1 MTKTAGAKAPAVLY
15 LRVMN
20 VHSIARMSGGSAYLW
35 MAARARNALRR
46 VVVFGVV
53 GGVVFIAALIAFV
66 VVPRNAS
73 RKALAVASKI
83 EARTD
88 STPAVATRNRYLAE
102 VTTTDSV
109 LNAARQAAI
118 PVPTPVIDT
127 FPPAVRAQ
135 RDSLNKE
142 LATLNRLIDRA
153 ENAPLPTSYRALAA
167 SPAVAADPRVRVLLD
182 SLADIERERNAFGAV
197 GGVDPVYLSLTSRAT
212 AIGRTI
218 QGIADVKRGE
228 VRGKLALI
236 RPVPAPVE
244 KPKILVDTTALL
256 AQLATGQQN
265 YSAAAKQLDQIN
277 QRNARIDRES
287 ARARDL
293 ANVGAPPWAMLAAAV
308 VLALAVGFAASF
320 GTELK
325 RPHIADPREAEQIS
339 GARVLTVIRPPEVV
353 VERSRRQAD
362 VEAPP
367 LIDVVS
373 ESYRTL
379 YLHIASV
386 EASVPIVTI
395 TGDDPGIVA
404 TVASNLAASAA
415 YEARSTL
422 LVDVDPTT
430 CSVASVLRV
439 RPDPGL
445 SGIITGTA
453 TWPEAIVPTTIGRDR
468 PLDVLPSGTRRAGP
482 PEPDVVEEV
491 RKELARMQ
499 RRYDFIIIAA
509 PTSYVQRSA
518 SSIIPA
524 PDVILCAR
532 IAHTTVGGLKSAVD
546 SLRGADMRIHG
557 LVLWDAE
564 MPQLE
569 TREEMLGATR
579 QSGAFQPELVTAR

>member
-1 MTKTAGAKAPAVLY
+1 
-15 LRVMN
+15 MN

-46 VVVFGVV
+46 VVVFGIV
-53 GGVVFIAALIAFV
+53 GGVVFVAALIAFV
-66 VVPRNAS
+66 IVPRNAS

-88 STPAVATRNRYLAE
+88 SSPAVAARDRYLAE
-102 VTTTDSV
+102 VNSTDSV

-118 PVPTPVIDT
+118 PVPVPVIDT

-135 RDSLNKE
+135 RDSLNAE

-212 AIGRTI
+212 AIGRSI

-244 KPKILVDTTALL
+244 KPKISVDTTALL
-256 AQLATGQQN
+256 TQQATAQQN
-265 YSAAAKQLDQIN
+265 YAIAVKQVDQIKQKN
-277 QRNARIDRES
+277 TRIDRES
-287 ARARDL
+287 AHAREL

-325 RPHIADPREAEQIS
+325 RPHIADPREAEQIT

-362 VEAPP
+362 IEAPP

-430 CSVASVLRV
+430 CSVASVLRI

-468 PLDVLPSGTRRAGP
+468 PLDVLPSGTRRSGP
-482 PEPDVVEEV
+482 AEPDVVEEV

-499 RRYDFIIIAA
+499 RRYDFIIITA

-532 IAHTTVGGLKSAVD
+532 IAHTSVGGLKSAVD

-579 QSGAFQPELVTAR
+579 QSGAFQPELATAQ

>member
-1 MTKTAGAKAPAVLY
+1 
-15 LRVMN
+15 MN

-46 VVVFGVV
+46 VVVFGIV

-66 VVPRNAS
+66 IVPRNAS
-73 RKALAVASKI
+73 RKALAVASRI

-88 STPAVATRNRYLAE
+88 SSPAVAARDRYLGE
-102 VTTTDSV
+102 VNNTDSV
-109 LNAARQAAI
+109 LNAARRAAM
-118 PVPTPVIDT
+118 PVPVPVIDT

-135 RDSLNKE
+135 RDSLNAE

-212 AIGRTI
+212 AIGRSI

-244 KPKILVDTTALL
+244 RPKISVDTNALL
-256 AQLATGQQN
+256 AQNATAQQN
-265 YSAAAKQLDQIN
+265 YALAVKQVDQIK
-277 QRNARIDRES
+277 QRNVRIDRES
-287 ARARDL
+287 AHAREL
-293 ANVGAPPWAMLAAAV
+293 ANVGAPPWAMLAAAL

-325 RPHIADPREAEQIS
+325 RPHIADTREAEQIT
-339 GARVLTVIRPPEVV
+339 GARVLTVVRPPEVV

-430 CSVASVLRV
+430 CSVASVLRI

-468 PLDVLPSGTRRAGP
+468 PLDVLPSGTRRSGP
-482 PEPDVVEEV
+482 AEPDVVEEV

-499 RRYDFIIIAA
+499 RRYDFIIITA

-532 IAHTTVGGLKSAVD
+532 IAHTSVGGLKTAVD

-579 QSGAFQPELVTAR
+579 QSGAFQPELATAQ

>member
-1 MTKTAGAKAPAVLY
+1 
-15 LRVMN
+15 MN

-73 RKALAVASKI
+73 RKALAVASRI

-88 STPAVATRNRYLAE
+88 SSPAVTVRDRYLAE
-102 VTTTDSV
+102 LASADSL
-109 LNAARQAAI
+109 LNAARQAAL
-118 PVPTPVIDT
+118 PVPVIDT

-135 RDSLNKE
+135 RDSLNGE

-212 AIGRTI
+212 AIGRAI

-236 RPVPAPVE
+236 RPVPAVE
-244 KPKILVDTTALL
+244 RPKASADTNAFL
-256 AQLATGQQN
+256 AQHATAQQN
-265 YSAAAKQLDQIN
+265 YAAAVKQLDLVN
-277 QRNARIDRES
+277 QKNARIDRES

-325 RPHIADPREAEQIS
+325 RPHIADPREAELIS
-339 GARVLTVIRPPEVV
+339 GARVLTVIKPPEVV

-362 VEAPP
+362 IEAPP

-430 CSVASVLRV
+430 CSVASVLRI

-468 PLDVLPSGTRRAGP
+468 PLDVLPSGTRRAGL

-499 RRYDFIIIAA
+499 RRYDFIIITA

-518 SSIIPA
+518 SSVIPA
-524 PDVILCAR
+524 PDLILCAR

-579 QSGAFQPELVTAR
+579 ESGAVQPELATAQ

>member
-1 MTKTAGAKAPAVLY
+1 
-15 LRVMN
+15 MN

-46 VVVFGVV
+46 VVVFGIV

-66 VVPRNAS
+66 LVPRNAS
-73 RKALAVASKI
+73 RKAQAVAARI

-88 STPAVATRNRYLAE
+88 SSPTMAARDRYLAE
-102 VTTTDSV
+102 VTATDSV
-109 LNAARQAAI
+109 LEAVRRAANPPPA
-118 PVPTPVIDT
+118 PVIDT

-135 RDSLNKE
+135 RDSLNSE
-142 LATLNRLIDRA
+142 LVTLNRLIDRA

-182 SLADIERERNAFGAV
+182 SLAAVERDRNAFGAV
-197 GGVDPVYLSLTSRAT
+197 GSVDPVYLSLTSKAN
-212 AIGRTI
+212 AIGRSI
-218 QGIADVKRGE
+218 QAIADVKRGE

-236 RPVPAPVE
+236 RPVAAPVV
-244 KPKILVDTTALL
+244 KPVITVDTTKLIAKRTT
-256 AQLATGQQN
+256 AQQS
-265 YSAAAKQLDQIN
+265 YAAAVQQLGQIS
-277 QRNARIDRES
+277 QKNARIDRES
-287 ARARDL
+287 ARAREL
-293 ANVGAPPWAMLAAAV
+293 ANVGAPPWAMLAAAI

-325 RPHIADPREAEQIS
+325 RPHIADPREAEQVS
-339 GARVLTVIRPPEVV
+339 GTRVLTVIKPPEVV

-404 TVASNLAASAA
+404 TVAANLAASAA

-430 CSVASVLRV
+430 CSVASVLRI

-445 SGIITGTA
+445 SGIISGNA

-468 PLDVLPSGTRRAGP
+468 PLDVLPSGTRRAGQ
-482 PEPDVVEEV
+482 PEPNVVEEV
-491 RKELARMQ
+491 KRELARMQ

-532 IAHTTVGGLKSAVD
+532 IAHTTVGGLKTAVD
-546 SLRGADMRIHG
+546 SLHGADMRIHG

-579 QSGAFQPELVTAR
+579 QSGAFQPELATAQ

>member
-1 MTKTAGAKAPAVLY
+1 
-15 LRVMN
+15 MN

-46 VVVFGVV
+46 VVVFGIV
-53 GGVVFIAALIAFV
+53 GGVVFIGALIAFV

-73 RKALAVASKI
+73 RKALAMAASI
-83 EARTD
+83 ESRTD
-88 STPAVATRNRYLAE
+88 SGPTVAARDRYLAE
-102 VTTTDSV
+102 LTATDSV
-109 LNAARQAAI
+109 LNATRRALM
-118 PVPTPVIDT
+118 PVPAAVIDT

-135 RDSLNKE
+135 RDSLGAE

-167 SPAVAADPRVRVLLD
+167 SPVVAADPRVRVLLD
-182 SLADIERERNAFGAV
+182 SLADIERDRNAFGAV
-197 GGVDPVYLSLTSRAT
+197 GGVDPVYLSLTSRAN
-212 AIGRTI
+212 AIGRQI
-218 QGIADVKRGE
+218 QGIADAKRGE

-236 RPVPAPVE
+236 RPTPAPVV
-244 KPKILVDTTALL
+244 KPVITVDTTKLV
-256 AQLATGQQN
+256 AQHATVQQN
-265 YSAAAKQLDQIN
+265 YQTAVAQLDQIN
-277 QRNARIDRES
+277 QKNARIDRES

-325 RPHIADPREAEQIS
+325 RPHIADPREAEQLS
-339 GARVLTVIRPPEVV
+339 GARVLTVIKPPEVV

-404 TVASNLAASAA
+404 TVAANLAASAA

-430 CSVASVLRV
+430 CSVASVLRI

-445 SGIITGTA
+445 SGIITGNA
-453 TWPEAIVPTTIGRDR
+453 AWPEAIIPTTIGRDR
-468 PLDVLPSGTRRAGP
+468 PLDVLPSGTRRSGL
-482 PEPDVVEEV
+482 PEPNVVEEV

-518 SSIIPA
+518 NSIIPA

-532 IAHTTVGGLKSAVD
+532 IAHTTAEGLKTAAA

-579 QSGAFQPELVTAR
+579 QSGAFQPELATAR

>member
-1 MTKTAGAKAPAVLY
+1 
-15 LRVMN
+15 MN

-46 VVVFGVV
+46 VLVFGIV

-73 RKALAVASKI
+73 RKALAVASRI
-83 EARTD
+83 EARVD
-88 STPAVATRNRYLAE
+88 STPAVAARDRYLAE
-102 VTTTDSV
+102 VRTTDSV
-109 LNAARQAAI
+109 MNATRLAAM
-118 PVPTPVIDT
+118 PVVTPVIDT

-135 RDSLNKE
+135 RDSLNAE
-142 LATLNRLIDRA
+142 LTTLNRLIDRT

-167 SPAVAADPRVRVLLD
+167 SPAVASDPRVRVLLD

-197 GGVDPVYLSLTSRAT
+197 GSVDPVYMSLTSKAN
-212 AIGRTI
+212 AIGRSI
-218 QGIADVKRGE
+218 QGIADAKRGE

-236 RPVPAPVE
+236 RPTPAPVVR
-244 KPKILVDTTALL
+244 PRITVDTTALL
-256 AQLATGQQN
+256 AQNATAQQN
-265 YSAAAKQLDQIN
+265 YAAAVKQVDQIN
-277 QRNARIDRES
+277 QRNTRIDRES

-339 GARVLTVIRPPEVV
+339 GARVLTVIKPPEVV

-430 CSVASVLRV
+430 CSVASVLRI

-445 SGIITGTA
+445 SGIITGNA
-453 TWPEAIVPTTIGRDR
+453 TWPEAIVSTTIGRDR
-468 PLDVLPSGTRRAGP
+468 PLDVLPSGTRRAGL

-499 RRYDFIIIAA
+499 RRYDFIIITA

-524 PDVILCAR
+524 PDVIMCAR
-532 IAHTTVGGLKSAVD
+532 IAHTTIGGLKSAVD

-579 QSGAFQPELVTAR
+579 QSGAFQPELATAQ

>member
-1 MTKTAGAKAPAVLY
+1 
-15 LRVMN
+15 
-20 VHSIARMSGGSAYLW
+20 

-46 VVVFGVV
+46 VVVFGIV

-73 RKALAVASKI
+73 RRALAVAASI
-83 EARTD
+83 ENRTD
-88 STPAVATRNRYLAE
+88 SSPTVAVRDRYLAE
-102 VTTTDSV
+102 VTATDSV
-109 LNAARQAAI
+109 LNATRRALI
-118 PVPTPVIDT
+118 PVPAAVIDT

-135 RDSLNKE
+135 RDSLGVE
-142 LATLNRLIDRA
+142 LSTLNRLIDRA

-167 SPAVAADPRVRVLLD
+167 SPAVASDPKVRVLLD
-182 SLADIERERNAFGAV
+182 SLAEIERDRNAFGAV
-197 GGVDPVYLSLTSRAT
+197 GTVDPVYLSLTSRAN
-212 AIGRTI
+212 AIGRQI
-218 QGIADVKRGE
+218 QAIADAKRGE
-228 VRGKLALI
+228 IRGKLALI
-236 RPVPAPVE
+236 RPTPAPVV
-244 KPKILVDTTALL
+244 KPLITVDTTKLVAQHAAAQRNYATAA
-256 AQLATGQQN
+256 AQLG
-265 YSAAAKQLDQIN
+265 QIN
-277 QRNARIDRES
+277 QKNARIDRES
-287 ARARDL
+287 AHAREL

-339 GARVLTVIRPPEVV
+339 GARVLTVIKPPEVV

-404 TVASNLAASAA
+404 TVAANLAASAA

-430 CSVASVLRV
+430 CSVASVLRI

-445 SGIITGTA
+445 SGIITGSA

-468 PLDVLPSGTRRAGP
+468 PLDVLPSGTRRSGL
-482 PEPDVVEEV
+482 PEPSETCASEAHQAIARAKPQVAVSCLGDGIYRRSGKSGFLVPVVDTESIHEVGFEHANRLARRPRRGLRRSHAWPKNGRRRNGQQFRILAFRERQV
-491 RKELARMQ
+491 RK
-499 RRYDFIIIAA
+499 
-509 PTSYVQRSA
+509 
-518 SSIIPA
+518 SS
-524 PDVILCAR
+524 
-532 IAHTTVGGLKSAVD
+532 
-546 SLRGADMRIHG
+546 MRHH
-557 LVLWDAE
+557 
-564 MPQLE
+564 
-569 TREEMLGATR
+569 
-579 QSGAFQPELVTAR
+579 

>member
-1 MTKTAGAKAPAVLY
+1 
-15 LRVMN
+15 MN

-46 VVVFGVV
+46 VVVFGIV

-66 VVPRNAS
+66 LVPRNAS
-73 RKALAVASKI
+73 RRALAVAARI
-83 EARTD
+83 EAKND
-88 STPAVATRNRYLAE
+88 SSPAVAARDRYLAE
-102 VTTTDSV
+102 VTAVDST
-109 LNAARQAAI
+109 LDAARRAAN
-118 PVPTPVIDT
+118 PVPAPVIDT

-135 RDSLNKE
+135 RDSLGAQ

-167 SPAVAADPRVRVLLD
+167 SPEVAADPRVRILLD
-182 SLADIERERNAFGAV
+182 SLAGIERDRNAFGAV
-197 GGVDPVYLSLTSRAT
+197 GTVDPVYLALTSRAN
-212 AIGRTI
+212 AIGRSI
-218 QGIADVKRGE
+218 QAVADAKRGE
-228 VRGKLALI
+228 IRGKLALI
-236 RPVPAPVE
+236 RPTSPPVV
-244 KPKILVDTTALL
+244 KPTITVDTAKLL
-256 AQLATGQQN
+256 AQRGTAQQS
-265 YSAAAKQLDQIN
+265 YAAAARQVDQIRS
-277 QRNARIDRES
+277 RNSRIDRES
-287 ARARDL
+287 ARAREL
-293 ANVGAPPWAMLAAAV
+293 SNVGAPPWAMLAAAV

-325 RPHIADPREAEQIS
+325 RPHIADPREAEQVS

-404 TVASNLAASAA
+404 TVAANLAASAA

-430 CSVASVLRV
+430 CSVASVLRI

-445 SGIITGTA
+445 SGIITGSS

-468 PLDVLPSGTRRAGP
+468 PLDVLPSGTRRSGL
-482 PEPDVVEEV
+482 PESNVVEEV
-491 RKELARMQ
+491 KKELARMQ

-532 IAHTTVGGLKSAVD
+532 IAHTTVGGLKTAVD
-546 SLRGADMRIHG
+546 TLRGADMRIHG

-569 TREEMLGATR
+569 TREEMLGSTS
-579 QSGAFQPELVTAR
+579 QSEAFQPELATAR

>member
-1 MTKTAGAKAPAVLY
+1 
-15 LRVMN
+15 MN

-46 VVVFGVV
+46 VVVFGIV

-66 VVPRNAS
+66 LVPRNAS
-73 RKALAVASKI
+73 RKALAVASQI
-83 EARTD
+83 EAKSD
-88 STPAVATRNRYLAE
+88 SSTAVAARDRYLAE
-102 VTTTDSV
+102 VTAVDSA
-109 LNAARQAAI
+109 LDAARRAAN
-118 PVPTPVIDT
+118 PAPAPVIDT

-135 RDSLNKE
+135 RDSLGVE
-142 LATLNRLIDRA
+142 LARLNRLIDRA

-167 SPAVAADPRVRVLLD
+167 SPEVAADPKVRVLLD
-182 SLADIERERNAFGAV
+182 SLAGIERDRNAFGAV
-197 GGVDPVYLSLTSRAT
+197 GTVDPVYLALTSRAN
-212 AIGRTI
+212 AIGRSI
-218 QGIADVKRGE
+218 QAIADAKRGE
-228 VRGKLALI
+228 IRGKLAVI
-236 RPVPAPVE
+236 RPTPAPAV
-244 KPKILVDTTALL
+244 KPMITVDTAKLL
-256 AQLATGQQN
+256 AQRGTAQQS
-265 YSAAAKQLDQIN
+265 YSAAARQVDQISSKN
-277 QRNARIDRES
+277 SRIDRES
-287 ARARDL
+287 AHAREL
-293 ANVGAPPWAMLAAAV
+293 SNVGAPPWAMLAAAV

-325 RPHIADPREAEQIS
+325 RPHIADSREAELVS

-404 TVASNLAASAA
+404 TVAANLAASAA

-430 CSVASVLRV
+430 CAVASVLRI

-445 SGIITGTA
+445 SGIITGSS

-468 PLDVLPSGTRRAGP
+468 PLDVLPSGTRRSGL
-482 PEPDVVEEV
+482 PEANVVEEV
-491 RKELARMQ
+491 KKELARMQ

-532 IAHTTVGGLKSAVD
+532 IAHTTVGGLKTAVD

-569 TREEMLGATR
+569 TREEMLGSTR
-579 QSGAFQPELVTAR
+579 QSEAFQPELATAR

>member
-1 MTKTAGAKAPAVLY
+1 
-15 LRVMN
+15 
-20 VHSIARMSGGSAYLW
+20 MSGGSAYLW

-46 VVVFGVV
+46 VVVFGIV
-53 GGVVFIAALIAFV
+53 GGVVFIASLIAFV
-66 VVPRNAS
+66 LVPRNAS
-73 RKALAVASKI
+73 RKALAVAAKL
-83 EARTD
+83 EAKTD
-88 STPAVATRNRYLAE
+88 SSPAVIARDRYLAE
-102 VTTTDSV
+102 LAAVDSV
-109 LNAARQAAI
+109 LDSARRAAN
-118 PVPTPVIDT
+118 PVPAPVIDT

-135 RDSLNKE
+135 RDSLGGE

-167 SPAVAADPRVRVLLD
+167 SPEVAADPKVRVLLD
-182 SLADIERERNAFGAV
+182 SLADIERDRNAFGAV
-197 GGVDPVYLSLTSRAT
+197 GTVDPVYLALTSRAN
-212 AIGRTI
+212 AIGRSI
-218 QGIADVKRGE
+218 QAIADAKRGE
-228 VRGKLALI
+228 IRGKLALI
-236 RPVPAPVE
+236 RPIPAPVV
-244 KPKILVDTTALL
+244 KPVIMADTARLL
-256 AQLATGQQN
+256 AQRSGAQQN
-265 YSAAAKQLDQIN
+265 YTVAARQADQIN
-277 QRNARIDRES
+277 SKNARIDRES
-287 ARARDL
+287 ARAREL

-325 RPHIADPREAEQIS
+325 RPHIADPREAEQVS

-362 VEAPP
+362 IEAPP

-404 TVASNLAASAA
+404 TVAANLAASAA

-430 CSVASVLRV
+430 CSVASVLRI

-445 SGIITGTA
+445 SGIITGSA

-468 PLDVLPSGTRRAGP
+468 PLDVLPSGTRRSGL
-482 PEPDVVEEV
+482 PEPSVVEEV
-491 RKELARMQ
+491 KKELARMQ

-532 IAHTTVGGLKSAVD
+532 IAHTSVGGLKTAVD

-569 TREEMLGATR
+569 TREEMLGSTR
-579 QSGAFQPELVTAR
+579 KSEAFQPELATAP

>member
-1 MTKTAGAKAPAVLY
+1 MTVRSMT
-15 LRVMN
+15 
-20 VHSIARMSGGSAYLW
+20 RMGGGSAYLW
-35 MAARARNALRR
+35 MAARARNSLRR
-46 VVVFGVV
+46 VAVFGIV
-53 GGVVFIAALIAFV
+53 GGLVFIAALIAFV
-66 VVPRNAS
+66 LVPRNAS
-73 RKALAVASKI
+73 RKAQAVAAQI
-83 EARTD
+83 EAKTD
-88 STPAVATRNRYLAE
+88 TTPVAAIRNRYLAE
-102 VTTTDSV
+102 VTTADSV
-109 LNAARQAAI
+109 LAVTRRAAI
-118 PVPTPVIDT
+118 PAPPIVIDT
-127 FPPAVRAQ
+127 FPPAVKAQ
-135 RDSLNKE
+135 RESLTVE
-142 LATLNRLIDRA
+142 LATLNRLIARA

-167 SPAVAADPRVRVLLD
+167 SPAVAADPRVRLLLD
-182 SLADIERERNAFGAV
+182 SLASIERERNAFGAV
-197 GGVDPVYLSLTSRAT
+197 GGVDPVYLALTSRAT
-212 AIGRTI
+212 AIGRAI
-218 QGIADVKRGE
+218 QGIADAKRGE
-228 VRGKLALI
+228 VRGQLALI
-236 RPVPAPVE
+236 RPTPAPVVR
-244 KPKILVDTTALL
+244 PRITIDTTALL
-256 AQLATGQQN
+256 AQNATAQQN
-265 YSAAAKQLDQIN
+265 YAAAVKQLDQIN

-339 GARVLTVIRPPEVV
+339 GARVLTVIKPPEVV

-430 CSVASVLRV
+430 CSVASVLRI

-445 SGIITGTA
+445 SGIITGNA

-468 PLDVLPSGTRRAGP
+468 PLDVLPSGTRRVGP
-482 PEPDVVEEV
+482 PAPDVVEEI
-491 RKELARMQ
+491 RSELARMQ

-532 IAHTTVGGLKSAVD
+532 LAHTTVGALKTAVD

-569 TREEMLGATR
+569 TREEMISAGAGQT
-579 QSGAFQPELVTAR
+579 SFQPELAAAR

>member
-1 MTKTAGAKAPAVLY
+1 
-15 LRVMN
+15 MN

-46 VVVFGVV
+46 VLVFGIV

-66 VVPRNAS
+66 LVPRNAS
-73 RKALAVASKI
+73 RKALAVAAQM

-88 STPAVATRNRYLAE
+88 SSPAVAARDRYLAE
-102 VTTTDSV
+102 LTAVDSA
-109 LNAARQAAI
+109 LDTARRAAN
-118 PVPTPVIDT
+118 PVPAPVIDT

-135 RDSLNKE
+135 RDSLGAE
-142 LATLNRLIDRA
+142 LTTLNRLIDRA

-167 SPAVAADPRVRVLLD
+167 SPEVAADPKVRVLLD
-182 SLADIERERNAFGAV
+182 SLAGIERDRNAFGAV
-197 GGVDPVYLSLTSRAT
+197 GTVDPVYLALTSRAN
-212 AIGRTI
+212 AIGRSI
-218 QGIADVKRGE
+218 QAIADAKRGE
-228 VRGKLALI
+228 IRGKLALI
-236 RPVPAPVE
+236 RPTPATVV
-244 KPKILVDTTALL
+244 KPTITVDTAKLL
-256 AQLATGQQN
+256 TQRATVQQN
-265 YSAAAKQLDQIN
+265 YNTAARQVDQISSKN
-277 QRNARIDRES
+277 TRIDRET
-287 ARARDL
+287 ARAREL

-325 RPHIADPREAEQIS
+325 RPHIADPREAELVT
-339 GARVLTVIRPPEVV
+339 GARVLTVIKPPEVV

-404 TVASNLAASAA
+404 TVAANLAASAA

-430 CSVASVLRV
+430 CSVASVLRI

-445 SGIITGTA
+445 SGIITGGA

-468 PLDVLPSGTRRAGP
+468 PLDVLPSGTRRSGL
-482 PEPDVVEEV
+482 PESSVVEEV
-491 RKELARMQ
+491 KKELTRMQ

-509 PTSYVQRSA
+509 PTSYVQRSV

-532 IAHTTVGGLKSAVD
+532 IAHTTVGGLKTAVD

-569 TREEMLGATR
+569 TREEMLGSTR
-579 QSGAFQPELVTAR
+579 QSEAFHPELATAP

>member
-1 MTKTAGAKAPAVLY
+1 
-15 LRVMN
+15 MN

-46 VVVFGVV
+46 VLVFGIV

-73 RKALAVASKI
+73 RKALAVASRI
-83 EARTD
+83 EARAD
-88 STPAVATRNRYLAE
+88 STPAVTARDRYLAE
-102 VTTTDSV
+102 VRTTDSV
-109 LNAARQAAI
+109 INVTRLAAM
-118 PVPTPVIDT
+118 PVVTPVIDT

-135 RDSLNKE
+135 RDSLNAE
-142 LATLNRLIDRA
+142 LTTLNRLIDRA

-167 SPAVAADPRVRVLLD
+167 SPAVASDPRVRALLD

-212 AIGRTI
+212 AIGRSI
-218 QGIADVKRGE
+218 QGIADAKRGE

-236 RPVPAPVE
+236 RPTPAPVVR
-244 KPKILVDTTALL
+244 PRITVDTTALL
-256 AQLATGQQN
+256 AQNAAAQQN
-265 YSAAAKQLDQIN
+265 YAAAVKQLDQIN

-339 GARVLTVIRPPEVV
+339 GARVLTVIKPPEVV

-430 CSVASVLRV
+430 CSVASVLRI

-445 SGIITGTA
+445 SGIITGNA
-453 TWPEAIVPTTIGRDR
+453 TWPEAIVSTTIGRDR
-468 PLDVLPSGTRRAGP
+468 PLDVLPSGTRRAGL
-482 PEPDVVEEV
+482 PEPDIVEEV

-499 RRYDFIIIAA
+499 RRYDFIIITA

-579 QSGAFQPELVTAR
+579 QSGAFQPELATAQ

>member
-1 MTKTAGAKAPAVLY
+1 
-15 LRVMN
+15 MN

-46 VVVFGVV
+46 VVVFGIV

-66 VVPRNAS
+66 LVPRNAS
-73 RKALAVASKI
+73 RKALAVAAQI
-83 EARTD
+83 EAKND
-88 STPAVATRNRYLAE
+88 SSPAVATRDRYLAE
-102 VTTTDSV
+102 VTAVDSA
-109 LNAARQAAI
+109 LDAARRAAN
-118 PVPTPVIDT
+118 PVPAPVIDT

-135 RDSLNKE
+135 RDSLGAE

-167 SPAVAADPRVRVLLD
+167 SPEVAADPKVRVLLD
-182 SLADIERERNAFGAV
+182 SLADIERDRNAFGSV
-197 GGVDPVYLSLTSRAT
+197 GTVDPVYLALTSRAN
-212 AIGRTI
+212 AIGRSI
-218 QGIADVKRGE
+218 QAVADAKRGE
-228 VRGKLALI
+228 IRGKLALI
-236 RPVPAPVE
+236 RPAPAPVV
-244 KPKILVDTTALL
+244 KPTITVDTTRLL
-256 AQLATGQQN
+256 ARRATAQQS
-265 YSAAAKQLDQIN
+265 YFAAARQVDQISSKN
-277 QRNARIDRES
+277 LRIDRES
-287 ARARDL
+287 ARAREL

-325 RPHIADPREAEQIS
+325 RPHIADPREAEQVS
-339 GARVLTVIRPPEVV
+339 GARVLTVIKPPEVV

-404 TVASNLAASAA
+404 TVAANLAASAA

-430 CSVASVLRV
+430 CSVASVLRI

-445 SGIITGTA
+445 SGIITGSA

-468 PLDVLPSGTRRAGP
+468 PLDVLPSGTRRSGL
-482 PEPDVVEEV
+482 PEPNVVEEV
-491 RKELARMQ
+491 KKELARMQ

-509 PTSYVQRSA
+509 PTSYVQRSV

-532 IAHTTVGGLKSAVD
+532 IAHTTVGGLKTAVE

-569 TREEMLGATR
+569 TREEMLGSAR
-579 QSGAFQPELVTAR
+579 QSEAFQPELAAAR

>member
-1 MTKTAGAKAPAVLY
+1 
-15 LRVMN
+15 MN

-46 VVVFGVV
+46 VVVFGIV

-66 VVPRNAS
+66 LVPRNAS
-73 RKALAVASKI
+73 RKALAVASQL
-83 EARTD
+83 EAKSD
-88 STPAVATRNRYLAE
+88 SAPAVAVRNRYLAE
-102 VTTTDSV
+102 LTAVDSTLDTVRRAVT
-109 LNAARQAAI
+109 
-118 PVPTPVIDT
+118 PVPATVIDT

-135 RDSLNKE
+135 RDSLSGQ

-167 SPAVAADPRVRVLLD
+167 SPEVAADPKVRILLD
-182 SLADIERERNAFGAV
+182 SLGNIERDRNAFGAV
-197 GGVDPVYLSLTSRAT
+197 GTVDPVYLALTSRAN
-212 AIGRTI
+212 AIGRSI
-218 QGIADVKRGE
+218 QAIADVKRGE
-228 VRGKLALI
+228 IRGKLALI
-236 RPVPAPVE
+236 RPTPAPVA
-244 KPKILVDTTALL
+244 KPTITVDTVKLL
-256 AQLATGQQN
+256 AQRATAEQN
-265 YSAAAKQLDQIN
+265 YSAAAKQLDLITSK
-277 QRNARIDRES
+277 NARIDRES

-325 RPHIADPREAEQIS
+325 RPHISDTREAEQVS
-339 GARVLTVIRPPEVV
+339 GTRVLTVVKPPEVV

-404 TVASNLAASAA
+404 TVAANLAASAA

-430 CSVASVLRV
+430 CSVASVLRI

-445 SGIITGTA
+445 SGIITGGA

-468 PLDVLPSGTRRAGP
+468 PLDVLPSGTRRSGL
-482 PEPDVVEEV
+482 PETSVVEEV
-491 RKELARMQ
+491 KKELARMQ

-509 PTSYVQRSA
+509 PTSYVQRA
-518 SSIIPA
+518 VSSIIPA

-532 IAHTTVGGLKSAVD
+532 IAHTTVGGLKTAVD

-569 TREEMLGATR
+569 TREEMLGSTR
-579 QSGAFQPELVTAR
+579 QSEAFRPELATAP

>member
-1 MTKTAGAKAPAVLY
+1 
-15 LRVMN
+15 
-20 VHSIARMSGGSAYLW
+20 MSGGSAYLW

-46 VVVFGVV
+46 VVVFGIV
-53 GGVVFIAALIAFV
+53 GGVVFIGALIAFV

-73 RKALAVASKI
+73 RKALAVASRI

-88 STPAVATRNRYLAE
+88 SAPAVAARDRYLADMGRA
-102 VTTTDSV
+102 DSV
-109 LNAARQAAI
+109 MNAIRVALT
-118 PVPTPVIDT
+118 PVPTPIIDT

-135 RDSLNKE
+135 RDSLNGE
-142 LATLNRLIDRA
+142 LATISRLIDRA
-153 ENAPLPTSYRALAA
+153 ENAPLPTSFRALAA
-167 SPAVAADPRVRVLLD
+167 SPIVAADPRVRVLLD
-182 SLADIERERNAFGAV
+182 SLAEIERDRNAFGAV
-197 GGVDPVYLSLTSRAT
+197 GAVDPVYLSLTSRAT
-212 AIGRTI
+212 AIGREI
-218 QGIADVKRGE
+218 KGIADIKRGE

-236 RPVPAPVE
+236 RPTSAPVP
-244 KPKILVDTTALL
+244 KPVITVDTTKLL
-256 AQLATGQQN
+256 AQREVAQQN
-265 YSAAAKQLDQIN
+265 YAAAVKQLDLISQKN
-277 QRNARIDRES
+277 SRIDRES
-287 ARARDL
+287 AHARDL

-339 GARVLTVIRPPEVV
+339 GARVLTVIKPPEVV

-404 TVASNLAASAA
+404 TVAANLAASAA

-430 CSVASVLRV
+430 CSVASVLRI

-445 SGIITGTA
+445 SGIITGSA

-468 PLDVLPSGTRRAGP
+468 PLDVLPSGTRRSGI
-482 PEPDVVEEV
+482 PEANVVEEV

-524 PDVILCAR
+524 PDVIFCAR
-532 IAHTTVGGLKSAVD
+532 IAHTTVSGLKTAVD

-579 QSGAFQPELVTAR
+579 QSGAYQPELATAQ

>member
-1 MTKTAGAKAPAVLY
+1 
-15 LRVMN
+15 
-20 VHSIARMSGGSAYLW
+20 MSGGSAYLW

-46 VVVFGVV
+46 VLVFGIV
-53 GGVVFIAALIAFV
+53 GGVTFIAALIAFV
-66 VVPRNAS
+66 VVPRSAS
-73 RKALAVASKI
+73 RKALAVASRI
-83 EARTD
+83 ETRSD
-88 STPAVATRNRYLAE
+88 SAPAVAARDRFLAQTNTADSIMNATRAALAP
-102 VTTTDSV
+102 
-109 LNAARQAAI
+109 Q
-118 PVPTPVIDT
+118 PVAVIDT

-135 RDSLNKE
+135 RDSLSAE
-142 LATLNRLIDRA
+142 LTTLNRLIDRA

-167 SPAVAADPRVRVLLD
+167 SPTVAADPRVRTLLD

-212 AIGRTI
+212 AIGREI
-218 QGIADVKRGE
+218 KGIADAKRGE
-228 VRGKLALI
+228 MRGKLALI
-236 RPVPAPVE
+236 RPTPAPVV
-244 KPKILVDTTALL
+244 KPVINVDTNQVL
-256 AQLATGQQN
+256 AQRT
-265 YSAAAKQLDQIN
+265 AAQRQYTVAMRQLDQIRQKN
-277 QRNARIDRES
+277 LRIDQET
-287 ARARDL
+287 ARAREL

-325 RPHIADPREAEQIS
+325 RPHIADPREAEQVS
-339 GARVLTVIRPPEVV
+339 NARVLTVIKPPEIV

-404 TVASNLAASAA
+404 TVAANLAASAA

-430 CSVASVLRV
+430 CAVASVLRI

-445 SGIITGTA
+445 GGIINGGA

-468 PLDVLPSGTRRAGP
+468 PLDVLPSGTRRSGM
-482 PEPDVVEEV
+482 PETNVVEEV
-491 RKELARMQ
+491 KKELARLQ

-518 SSIIPA
+518 ASIIPA

-532 IAHTTVGGLKSAVD
+532 MAHTTIGGLKSAVEG
-546 SLRGADMRIHG
+546 LRAADMRIHG

-569 TREEMLGATR
+569 TREEMLGASR
-579 QSGAFQPELVTAR
+579 QAESFRPELATAQ

>member
-1 MTKTAGAKAPAVLY
+1 
-15 LRVMN
+15 
-20 VHSIARMSGGSAYLW
+20 MSGGSAYLW

-88 STPAVATRNRYLAE
+88 SSPAVAVRDRYLAE
-102 VTTTDSV
+102 LTGTDSL
-109 LNAARQAAI
+109 LNAARQAAL
-118 PVPTPVIDT
+118 PVPVIDT

-135 RDSLNKE
+135 RDSLNGE

-212 AIGRTI
+212 AIGRAI

-236 RPVPAPVE
+236 RPVPAVE
-244 KPKILVDTTALL
+244 RPKPSADTNALL
-256 AQLATGQQN
+256 AQHTAAQQN
-265 YSAAAKQLDQIN
+265 YAAAVKQLDQVN

-325 RPHIADPREAEQIS
+325 RPHIADPREAELIS
-339 GARVLTVIRPPEVV
+339 GARVLTVIKPPEVV

-430 CSVASVLRV
+430 CSVASVLRI

-499 RRYDFIIIAA
+499 RRYDFIIITA

-579 QSGAFQPELVTAR
+579 QSGAFQPELVTAQ

>member
-1 MTKTAGAKAPAVLY
+1 
-15 LRVMN
+15 
-20 VHSIARMSGGSAYLW
+20 MSGGPAYLW

-46 VVVFGVV
+46 VLVFGVV

-83 EARTD
+83 EPRTD
-88 STPAVATRNRYLAE
+88 STPAVAARNRYQAE
-102 VTTTDSV
+102 VTTTDSA
-109 LNAARQAAI
+109 LNAARLAAM
-118 PVPTPVIDT
+118 PVVTPVIDT

-135 RDSLNKE
+135 RDTLNAE
-142 LATLNRLIDRA
+142 LATLNRLIERA

-167 SPAVAADPRVRVLLD
+167 SPAVAADPRVRLLLD
-182 SLADIERERNAFGAV
+182 SLAEIERERNEFGAV

-212 AIGRTI
+212 AIGRAI

-236 RPVPAPVE
+236 RPVPAPVVR
-244 KPKILVDTTALL
+244 PKLTVDTIALL
-256 AQLATGQQN
+256 AQNATAQQN
-265 YSAAAKQLDQIN
+265 YAAAVKQVEQIN

-308 VLALAVGFAASF
+308 ILALAVGFAASF

-325 RPHIADPREAEQIS
+325 RPHIADPREAEQVS
-339 GARVLTVIRPPEVV
+339 GTRVLTVVKPPEVV

-362 VEAPP
+362 IEAPP

-395 TGDDPGIVA
+395 TGDDPGIIA

-445 SGIITGTA
+445 SGIITGNA

-468 PLDVLPSGTRRAGP
+468 PLDVLPSGTRRVGP
-482 PEPDVVEEV
+482 PAPDVVEEV
-491 RKELARMQ
+491 RRELARMQ
-499 RRYDFIIIAA
+499 RRYDFIIITA

-518 SSIIPA
+518 TSIIPA

-569 TREEMLGATR
+569 TREEMLGSTR
-579 QSGAFQPELVTAR
+579 QSGAFQPELATAQ

>member
-1 MTKTAGAKAPAVLY
+1 
-15 LRVMN
+15 MN
-20 VHSIARMSGGSAYLW
+20 VYSAARIGGGSAYLW

-46 VVVFGVV
+46 VVVFGIV

-66 VVPRNAS
+66 LVPRNAS
-73 RKALAVASKI
+73 RKALAVASRI
-83 EARTD
+83 EAKVD
-88 STPAVATRNRYLAE
+88 SSPTVAARERYLAQIKSA
-102 VTTTDSV
+102 DSV
-109 LNAARQAAI
+109 LDGVRRALA
-118 PVPTPVIDT
+118 PVPVTLIDT

-135 RDSLNKE
+135 RDSLSAE

-167 SPAVAADPRVRVLLD
+167 SHEVAADPRVRVLLD
-182 SLADIERERNAFGAV
+182 SLADIERDRNAFGAV
-197 GGVDPVYLSLTSRAT
+197 GTVDPVYLALTSRAN
-212 AIGRTI
+212 AIGRSI
-218 QGIADVKRGE
+218 QAIADAKRGE
-228 VRGKLALI
+228 IRGKLALI
-236 RPVPAPVE
+236 RPMPAPVV
-244 KPKILVDTTALL
+244 KPTITVDTTQLL
-256 AQLATGQQN
+256 AQRTSAQQN
-265 YSAAAKQLDQIN
+265 FTIASQRLAQIR
-277 QRNARIDRES
+277 QRNSQVDRQS
-287 ARARDL
+287 ARAREL

-308 VLALAVGFAASF
+308 VLALAIGFAASF
-320 GTELK
+320 GTELN
-325 RPHIADPREAEQIS
+325 RPHIADAREAEQVS
-339 GARVLTVIRPPEVV
+339 GMRVLTVVKPPEVV

-362 VEAPP
+362 LEAPP

-430 CSVASVLRV
+430 CSVASVLRIK
-439 RPDPGL
+439 PDPGL
-445 SGIITGTA
+445 SGIITGSA
-453 TWPEAIVPTTIGRDR
+453 TWPEATVPTTIGRDR
-468 PLDVLPSGTRRAGP
+468 PLDVLPSGTRRAGT
-482 PEPDVVEEV
+482 PEMDIVEEV
-491 RKELARMQ
+491 KKELARMQ

-509 PTSYVQRSA
+509 PTSYVQRST

-532 IAHTTVGGLKSAVD
+532 IAHTTVGGLKGAVEN
-546 SLRGADMRIHG
+546 LRAADMRIHG

-579 QSGAFQPELVTAR
+579 QSEPFRAELATA

>member
-1 MTKTAGAKAPAVLY
+1 
-15 LRVMN
+15 MN

-46 VVVFGVV
+46 VLVFGIV

-73 RKALAVASKI
+73 RKALAVASRI
-83 EARTD
+83 EARAD
-88 STPAVATRNRYLAE
+88 STPAVTARDRYLA
-102 VTTTDSV
+102 VVRTTDSV
-109 LNAARQAAI
+109 INATRLAAM
-118 PVPTPVIDT
+118 PVVTPVIDT

-135 RDSLNKE
+135 RDSLNAE
-142 LATLNRLIDRA
+142 LTTLNRLIDRA

-167 SPAVAADPRVRVLLD
+167 SPAVASDPRVRALLD

-212 AIGRTI
+212 AIGRSI
-218 QGIADVKRGE
+218 QGIADAKRGE

-236 RPVPAPVE
+236 RPTPAPVVR
-244 KPKILVDTTALL
+244 PKITVDTTALL
-256 AQLATGQQN
+256 AQNAAAQQN
-265 YSAAAKQLDQIN
+265 YAAAVKQLDQIN

-339 GARVLTVIRPPEVV
+339 GARVLTVIKPPEVV

-362 VEAPP
+362 IEAPP

-430 CSVASVLRV
+430 CSVASVLRI

-445 SGIITGTA
+445 SGIITGNA
-453 TWPEAIVPTTIGRDR
+453 TWPEAIVSTTIGRDR
-468 PLDVLPSGTRRAGP
+468 PLDVLPSGTRRAGL

-499 RRYDFIIIAA
+499 RRYDFIIITA

-579 QSGAFQPELVTAR
+579 QSGAFQPELATAQ

>member
-1 MTKTAGAKAPAVLY
+1 
-15 LRVMN
+15 MN

-46 VVVFGVV
+46 VMVFGIV
-53 GGVVFIAALIAFV
+53 GGVVFIGALIAFV
-66 VVPRNAS
+66 LVPRNAS
-73 RKALAVASKI
+73 RRAQAEAAKI
-83 EARTD
+83 ESRTD
-88 STPAVATRNRYLAE
+88 SGPTVVARDRYLAE
-102 VTTTDSV
+102 LTTTDSV
-109 LNAARQAAI
+109 LDATRRALM
-118 PVPTPVIDT
+118 PVPAAVIDT

-135 RDSLNKE
+135 RDSLGAE
-142 LATLNRLIDRA
+142 LTTLNRLIDRA

-167 SPAVAADPRVRVLLD
+167 SPAVAADPKVRILLD
-182 SLADIERERNAFGAV
+182 SLAEIERDRNAFGAV
-197 GGVDPVYLSLTSRAT
+197 GTVDPVYLSLTSRAN
-212 AIGRTI
+212 AIGRQI
-218 QGIADVKRGE
+218 QAIADAKRGE
-228 VRGKLALI
+228 IRGKLALI
-236 RPVPAPVE
+236 RPTPAPVV
-244 KPKILVDTTALL
+244 KPVITVDTAKLVAQRATA
-256 AQLATGQQN
+256 QQN
-265 YSAAAKQLDQIN
+265 YTTAVGQLDQIN
-277 QRNARIDRES
+277 QKNARIERES
-287 ARARDL
+287 AHARDL

-339 GARVLTVIRPPEVV
+339 SARVLTVIKPPEVV

-404 TVASNLAASAA
+404 TVAANLAASAA

-430 CSVASVLRV
+430 CSVASVLRI

-468 PLDVLPSGTRRAGP
+468 PLDVLPSGTRRSGL
-482 PEPDVVEEV
+482 PEPSIVEEV

-509 PTSYVQRSA
+509 PTIYVQRSA

-532 IAHTTVGGLKSAVD
+532 VAHTTVGGLKTAVD

-579 QSGAFQPELVTAR
+579 QPETFQPELATAR

>member
-1 MTKTAGAKAPAVLY
+1 
-15 LRVMN
+15 MN

-46 VVVFGVV
+46 VVVFGIV
-53 GGVVFIAALIAFV
+53 GGVVFIGALIAFV
-66 VVPRNAS
+66 LVPRNAS
-73 RKALAVASKI
+73 RRALEVASRI

-88 STPAVATRNRYLAE
+88 SAPTVAARDRYVAQLTAI
-102 VTTTDSV
+102 DSV
-109 LNAARQAAI
+109 LNATRRALM
-118 PVPTPVIDT
+118 PVPAAVIDT

-135 RDSLNKE
+135 RDSLSAE

-167 SPAVAADPRVRVLLD
+167 SPSVAADPRVRVLLD
-182 SLADIERERNAFGAV
+182 SLGDIERERNAFGAV
-197 GGVDPVYLSLTSRAT
+197 GGVDPVYLALTSRAT
-212 AIGRTI
+212 AIGRQI
-218 QGIADVKRGE
+218 QGIADAKRGE

-236 RPVPAPVE
+236 RPTPAPVV
-244 KPKILVDTTALL
+244 KPVITVDTTRLL
-256 AQLATGQQN
+256 GQRAAAQQ
-265 YSAAAKQLDQIN
+265 SAAVASRQLEQIN
-277 QRNARIDRES
+277 QKNARIDRES
-287 ARARDL
+287 ARAREL
-293 ANVGAPPWAMLAAAV
+293 ANVGAPPWAMLAAAA

-339 GARVLTVIRPPEVV
+339 GARVLTVIKPPEVV

-404 TVASNLAASAA
+404 TVAANLAASAA

-430 CSVASVLRV
+430 CSVASVLRI

-453 TWPEAIVPTTIGRDR
+453 AWPEAIVPTTIGRDR
-468 PLDVLPSGTRRAGP
+468 PLDVLPSGTRRAGM
-482 PEPDVVEEV
+482 PEANVVEEV

-518 SSIIPA
+518 GSIIPA
-524 PDVILCAR
+524 PDLILCAR
-532 IAHTTVGGLKSAVD
+532 IAHTTVGGLKGAVD
-546 SLRGADMRIHG
+546 ALRGADMRIHG

-579 QSGAFQPELVTAR
+579 QSGAFQPELAAAR

>member
-1 MTKTAGAKAPAVLY
+1 
-15 LRVMN
+15 
-20 VHSIARMSGGSAYLW
+20 MSGGSAYLW

-46 VVVFGVV
+46 VVVFGIV
-53 GGVVFIAALIAFV
+53 GGVVFIGALIAFV

-73 RKALAVASKI
+73 RKALAVAANI
-83 EARTD
+83 ESRTD
-88 STPAVATRNRYLAE
+88 SGPTVAARDRYLAE
-102 VTTTDSV
+102 LTATDSV
-109 LNAARQAAI
+109 LNETRLALM
-118 PVPTPVIDT
+118 PVPAAVIDT

-135 RDSLNKE
+135 RDSLGAE

-167 SPAVAADPRVRVLLD
+167 SPVVAADPRVRLLLD
-182 SLADIERERNAFGAV
+182 SLADIERDRNAFGAV
-197 GGVDPVYLSLTSRAT
+197 GGVDPVYLSLTSRAN
-212 AIGRTI
+212 AIGRQI
-218 QGIADVKRGE
+218 QGIADAKRGE

-236 RPVPAPVE
+236 RPTPAPVV
-244 KPKILVDTTALL
+244 KPVITVDTTKLV
-256 AQLATGQQN
+256 AQHATAQQN
-265 YSAAAKQLDQIN
+265 YATAVAQLDQIN
-277 QRNARIDRES
+277 QKNARIDRES
-287 ARARDL
+287 AHARDL

-339 GARVLTVIRPPEVV
+339 GARVLTVIKPPEVV

-404 TVASNLAASAA
+404 TVAANLAASAA

-430 CSVASVLRV
+430 CSVASVLRI

-445 SGIITGTA
+445 SGIITGNA
-453 TWPEAIVPTTIGRDR
+453 TWPEAIIPTTIGRDR
-468 PLDVLPSGTRRAGP
+468 PLDVLPSGTRRSGL
-482 PEPDVVEEV
+482 PEPNVVEEV

-518 SSIIPA
+518 NSIIPA

-579 QSGAFQPELVTAR
+579 QSGAFQPELATAR

>member
-1 MTKTAGAKAPAVLY
+1 
-15 LRVMN
+15 MN

-46 VVVFGVV
+46 VVVFGIV
-53 GGVVFIAALIAFV
+53 GGVVFIGALIAFV

-73 RKALAVASKI
+73 RKALAMAASI
-83 EARTD
+83 ESRTD
-88 STPAVATRNRYLAE
+88 SGPTVVARDRYLAE
-102 VTTTDSV
+102 ETATDSV
-109 LNAARQAAI
+109 LNATRRALM
-118 PVPTPVIDT
+118 PVPAAVIDT

-135 RDSLNKE
+135 RDSLGAE

-167 SPAVAADPRVRVLLD
+167 SPVVAADPRVRVLLD
-182 SLADIERERNAFGAV
+182 SLADIERDRNAFGAV
-197 GGVDPVYLSLTSRAT
+197 GGVDPVYLSLTSRAN
-212 AIGRTI
+212 AIGRQI
-218 QGIADVKRGE
+218 QGIADAKRGE

-236 RPVPAPVE
+236 RPTPAPVV
-244 KPKILVDTTALL
+244 KPVITVDTTKLVAQHATAL
-256 AQLATGQQN
+256 QN
-265 YSAAAKQLDQIN
+265 YTTAVAQLDQIN
-277 QRNARIDRES
+277 LKNARIDRES
-287 ARARDL
+287 AHARDL
-293 ANVGAPPWAMLAAAV
+293 ANVGAPPWAMLAAAA

-325 RPHIADPREAEQIS
+325 RPHIADPREAEQLS
-339 GARVLTVIRPPEVV
+339 GARVLTVIKPPEVV

-404 TVASNLAASAA
+404 TVAANLAASAA
-415 YEARSTL
+415 YEARSTM

-430 CSVASVLRV
+430 CSVASVLRI

-445 SGIITGTA
+445 SGIITGNA
-453 TWPEAIVPTTIGRDR
+453 TWPEAIIPTTIGRDR
-468 PLDVLPSGTRRAGP
+468 PLDVLPSGTRRSGL
-482 PEPDVVEEV
+482 PEPNVVEEV

-518 SSIIPA
+518 NSIIPA

-532 IAHTTVGGLKSAVD
+532 IAHTTAEGLKTAAA

-579 QSGAFQPELVTAR
+579 QSGAFQPELATAR

>member
-1 MTKTAGAKAPAVLY
+1 
-15 LRVMN
+15 
-20 VHSIARMSGGSAYLW
+20 MSGGSAYLW

-46 VVVFGVV
+46 VLVFGIV

-66 VVPRNAS
+66 VVPRSAS
-73 RKALAVASKI
+73 RKAQAVAANI

-88 STPAVATRNRYLAE
+88 SAPVVSARDRYLVQINA
-102 VTTTDSV
+102 TDSV
-109 LNAARQAAI
+109 LNATRRALM

-135 RDSLNKE
+135 RDSLDAE

-167 SPAVAADPRVRVLLD
+167 SPSVAADPRVRVLLD

-212 AIGRTI
+212 AIGREI
-218 QGIADVKRGE
+218 KGIADAKRGE
-228 VRGKLALI
+228 VRGQLALI
-236 RPVPAPVE
+236 RPTPAPVV
-244 KPKILVDTTALL
+244 KPVITVDTTKVL
-256 AQLATGQQN
+256 AQRIAAQQS
-265 YSAAAKQLDQIN
+265 YAAVVKQLEQIN
-277 QRNARIDRES
+277 QKNARIDRES
-287 ARARDL
+287 ARAREL

-325 RPHIADPREAEQIS
+325 RPHIADAREAEQVS
-339 GARVLTVIRPPEVV
+339 GARVLTVVKPPEVV

-430 CSVASVLRV
+430 CSVASVLRI

-445 SGIITGTA
+445 SGIITGNA

-468 PLDVLPSGTRRAGP
+468 PLDVLPSGTSRSGL
-482 PEPDVVEEV
+482 PEPNVVEDV

-518 SSIIPA
+518 NSVIPA
-524 PDVILCAR
+524 PDAILCAR
-532 IAHTTVGGLKSAVD
+532 MAHTTLGGLKAAVD
-546 SLRGADMRIHG
+546 RLRGADMRIHG

-569 TREEMLGATR
+569 TREEMLGAAR
-579 QSGAFQPELVTAR
+579 HSGAFQPELATAQ

>member
-1 MTKTAGAKAPAVLY
+1 
-15 LRVMN
+15 MN

-53 GGVVFIAALIAFV
+53 GGVVFVAALIAFV

-73 RKALAVASKI
+73 KKALAVASRI
-83 EARTD
+83 EARAD
-88 STPAVATRNRYLAE
+88 SSPAVAARDRYQMELTR
-102 VTTTDSV
+102 TDSV
-109 LNAARQAAI
+109 LNAARQAAM

-135 RDSLNKE
+135 RDSLNAE

-197 GGVDPVYLSLTSRAT
+197 GGVDPVYLALTSRAT
-212 AIGRTI
+212 AIGRAI

-236 RPVPAPVE
+236 RPIAAPVA
-244 KPKILVDTTALL
+244 KPKLLADTTALL
-256 AQLATGQQN
+256 AQNATAQQN
-265 YSAAAKQLDQIN
+265 FAAAVKQLEQIN
-277 QRNARIDRES
+277 QRNARIGRES
-287 ARARDL
+287 ARAREL

-325 RPHIADPREAEQIS
+325 RPHIADPREAEQVS

-430 CSVASVLRV
+430 CSVASVLRI

-445 SGIITGTA
+445 SGIITGNA

-468 PLDVLPSGTRRAGP
+468 PLDVLPSGTRRAGL
-482 PEPDVVEEV
+482 PEPNIVEEV

-518 SSIIPA
+518 SSIIPS

-532 IAHTTVGGLKSAVD
+532 IAHTTVGGLKTAVD

-579 QSGAFQPELVTAR
+579 QSEAFQPELATAQ

>member
-1 MTKTAGAKAPAVLY
+1 M
-15 LRVMN
+15 R
-20 VHSIARMSGGSAYLW
+20 GGSAYLW

-46 VVVFGVV
+46 VVVFGIV

-73 RKALAVASKI
+73 RRALAVAASI
-83 EARTD
+83 ENRTD
-88 STPAVATRNRYLAE
+88 SSPTVAARDRYHTELTA
-102 VTTTDSV
+102 TDSV
-109 LNAARQAAI
+109 LNATRRALI
-118 PVPTPVIDT
+118 PVPAAVIDT

-135 RDSLNKE
+135 RDSLGAE
-142 LATLNRLIDRA
+142 LSTLNRLIDRA

-167 SPAVAADPRVRVLLD
+167 SPAVASDPKVRVLLD
-182 SLADIERERNAFGAV
+182 SLAEIERDRNAFGAV
-197 GGVDPVYLSLTSRAT
+197 GTVDPVYLSLTSRAN
-212 AIGRTI
+212 AIGRQI
-218 QGIADVKRGE
+218 QAIADAKRGE
-228 VRGKLALI
+228 IRGKLALI
-236 RPVPAPVE
+236 RPTPAPVV
-244 KPKILVDTTALL
+244 KPLITVDTTKLV
-256 AQLATGQQN
+256 AQH
-265 YSAAAKQLDQIN
+265 AAAQRNYAAAVGQLDQIN
-277 QRNARIDRES
+277 QKNARIDRES
-287 ARARDL
+287 AHAREL

-308 VLALAVGFAASF
+308 VLALAIGFAASF

-339 GARVLTVIRPPEVV
+339 GARVLTVIKPPEVV

-404 TVASNLAASAA
+404 TVAANLAASAA

-430 CSVASVLRV
+430 CSVASVLRI

-445 SGIITGTA
+445 SGIITGSA

-468 PLDVLPSGTRRAGP
+468 PLDVLPSGTRRSGL
-482 PEPDVVEEV
+482 PEPSVVEEV
-491 RKELARMQ
+491 RKELTRMQ

-532 IAHTTVGGLKSAVD
+532 IAHTSIGGLKSAVD

-579 QSGAFQPELVTAR
+579 QSGAFQPELATAR

>member
-1 MTKTAGAKAPAVLY
+1 
-15 LRVMN
+15 MN

-46 VVVFGVV
+46 VVVFGIV
-53 GGVVFIAALIAFV
+53 GGVVFIGALIAFV
-66 VVPRNAS
+66 LVPRNAS
-73 RKALAVASKI
+73 RKALAVAASI
-83 EARTD
+83 ETRTD
-88 STPAVATRNRYLAE
+88 SAPTVATRDRYLAE
-102 VTTTDSV
+102 INAADSV
-109 LNAARQAAI
+109 MNATRRALT
-118 PVPTPVIDT
+118 PVPAAVIDT

-135 RDSLNKE
+135 RDSLSTE

-167 SPAVAADPRVRVLLD
+167 SPEVAADPRVRILLD
-182 SLADIERERNAFGAV
+182 SLADIERDRNAFGAV
-197 GGVDPVYLSLTSRAT
+197 GGVDPVYLSLTSRAN
-212 AIGRTI
+212 AIGRQI
-218 QGIADVKRGE
+218 QGIADAKRGE

-236 RPVPAPVE
+236 RPTPAPVV
-244 KPKILVDTTALL
+244 KPVITVDTMKLL
-256 AQLATGQQN
+256 AQRVTAQQN
-265 YSAAAKQLDQIN
+265 FTAAARQLDQIN
-277 QRNARIDRES
+277 QKNARIDRETAH
-287 ARARDL
+287 AREL

-339 GARVLTVIRPPEVV
+339 GARVLTVVKPPEIV

-362 VEAPP
+362 IEAPP

-404 TVASNLAASAA
+404 TVAANLAASAA

-430 CSVASVLRV
+430 CSVASVLRI

-445 SGIITGTA
+445 SGIITGNA

-468 PLDVLPSGTRRAGP
+468 PLDVLPSGTRRSGL
-482 PEPDVVEEV
+482 PEPNTVEEV

-532 IAHTTVGGLKSAVD
+532 IAHSTLGGLKTTVD

-579 QSGAFQPELVTAR
+579 QAGAFQPELATAR

>member
-1 MTKTAGAKAPAVLY
+1 
-15 LRVMN
+15 MN

-46 VVVFGVV
+46 VLVFGIV
-53 GGVVFIAALIAFV
+53 GGVTFIAALIAFV
-66 VVPRNAS
+66 VVPRSAS
-73 RKALAVASKI
+73 RKALAVASHI
-83 EARTD
+83 ETRSDSAPTVVARDRFLAQVNNAD
-88 STPAVATRNRYLAE
+88 SIMNATHAALAPQPVA
-102 VTTTDSV
+102 
-109 LNAARQAAI
+109 
-118 PVPTPVIDT
+118 VIDT

-135 RDSLNKE
+135 RDSLSAE
-142 LATLNRLIDRA
+142 LTTLNRLIDRA

-167 SPAVAADPRVRVLLD
+167 SPTVAADPRVRALLD

-212 AIGRTI
+212 AIGREI
-218 QGIADVKRGE
+218 KGIADAKRGE
-228 VRGKLALI
+228 MRGKLALI
-236 RPVPAPVE
+236 RPTPAPVV
-244 KPKILVDTTALL
+244 KPVINVDTNQVL
-256 AQLATGQQN
+256 AQRTSAQRQ
-265 YSAAAKQLDQIN
+265 YAAAVRELEQIRQKN
-277 QRNARIDRES
+277 LRIDQETV
-287 ARARDL
+287 RAREL

-339 GARVLTVIRPPEVV
+339 NARVLTVIKPPEIV

-404 TVASNLAASAA
+404 TVAANLAASAA

-430 CSVASVLRV
+430 CAVASVLRI

-445 SGIITGTA
+445 GGIINGAA

-468 PLDVLPSGTRRAGP
+468 PLDVLPSGTRRSGM
-482 PEPDVVEEV
+482 PEASVVEEV
-491 RKELARMQ
+491 KKELARLQ

-518 SSIIPA
+518 ASIIPA

-532 IAHTTVGGLKSAVD
+532 MAHTTIGGLKSAVEG
-546 SLRGADMRIHG
+546 LRAADMRIHG

-579 QSGAFQPELVTAR
+579 QTESFRPELATAQ

>member
-1 MTKTAGAKAPAVLY
+1 
-15 LRVMN
+15 MN

-46 VVVFGVV
+46 VMVFGIV
-53 GGVVFIAALIAFV
+53 GGVVFIGALIAFV
-66 VVPRNAS
+66 LVPRNAS
-73 RKALAVASKI
+73 RRALAVAAKI

-88 STPAVATRNRYLAE
+88 SMPTVAARDRYLAE
-102 VTTTDSV
+102 MTATDSV
-109 LNAARQAAI
+109 LNATRIAMT
-118 PVPTPVIDT
+118 PVPVAVIDT

-135 RDSLNKE
+135 RDSLSAE

-167 SPAVAADPRVRVLLD
+167 SPVVAADPRVRVLLD
-182 SLADIERERNAFGAV
+182 SLADIERDRNAFGAV
-197 GGVDPVYLSLTSRAT
+197 GGVDPVYLSLTSRAN
-212 AIGRTI
+212 AIGRQI
-218 QGIADVKRGE
+218 QGIADAKRGE

-236 RPVPAPVE
+236 RPTPAPVI
-244 KPKILVDTTALL
+244 KPVLTVDTLKLVVQRATA
-256 AQLATGQQN
+256 QQN
-265 YSAAAKQLDQIN
+265 FTAAAKQVEQIKQKN
-277 QRNARIDRES
+277 SRIDRES
-287 ARARDL
+287 AHAREL

-339 GARVLTVIRPPEVV
+339 GARVLTVIKPPEVV

-404 TVASNLAASAA
+404 TVAANLAASAA

-430 CSVASVLRV
+430 CSVASVLRI

-453 TWPEAIVPTTIGRDR
+453 AWPEAIVPTTIGRDR
-468 PLDVLPSGTRRAGP
+468 PLDVLPSGTRRSGY
-482 PEPDVVEEV
+482 PEPDVVEDV

-532 IAHTTVGGLKSAVD
+532 IAHTTAEGLKTAAA

-579 QSGAFQPELVTAR
+579 QSGAFQPELATAR

>member
-1 MTKTAGAKAPAVLY
+1 
-15 LRVMN
+15 
-20 VHSIARMSGGSAYLW
+20 
-35 MAARARNALRR
+35 
-46 VVVFGVV
+46 
-53 GGVVFIAALIAFV
+53 
-66 VVPRNAS
+66 
-73 RKALAVASKI
+73 
-83 EARTD
+83 
-88 STPAVATRNRYLAE
+88 
-102 VTTTDSV
+102 
-109 LNAARQAAI
+109 
-118 PVPTPVIDT
+118 
-127 FPPAVRAQ
+127 VR
-135 RDSLNKE
+135 
-142 LATLNRLIDRA
+142 I
-153 ENAPLPTSYRALAA
+153 
-167 SPAVAADPRVRVLLD
+167 LLD
-182 SLADIERERNAFGAV
+182 SLAGIERDRNAFGAV
-197 GGVDPVYLSLTSRAT
+197 GTVDPVYLALTSRAN
-212 AIGRTI
+212 AIGRSI
-218 QGIADVKRGE
+218 QAVADAKRGE
-228 VRGKLALI
+228 IRGKLALI
-236 RPVPAPVE
+236 RPTPAPVT
-244 KPKILVDTTALL
+244 KPAILVDTAKLL
-256 AQLATGQQN
+256 AQRSTAQQS
-265 YSAAAKQLDQIN
+265 YSAAARQADQISTKN
-277 QRNARIDRES
+277 TRIDRES
-287 ARARDL
+287 ARAREL
-293 ANVGAPPWAMLAAAV
+293 SNVGAPPWAMLAAAV

-325 RPHIADPREAEQIS
+325 RPHIADPREAEQVS

-404 TVASNLAASAA
+404 TVAANLAASAA

-430 CSVASVLRV
+430 CSVASVLRI

-445 SGIITGTA
+445 SGIITGSA

-468 PLDVLPSGTRRAGP
+468 PLDVLPSGTRRSGL
-482 PEPDVVEEV
+482 PEANVVEDV
-491 RKELARMQ
+491 KKELARMQ

-509 PTSYVQRSA
+509 PTSYVQRSG

-532 IAHTTVGGLKSAVD
+532 IAHTTVGGLKTAVD
-546 SLRGADMRIHG
+546 TLRGADMRIHG

-579 QSGAFQPELVTAR
+579 QPEAFQPELAAAR

>member
-1 MTKTAGAKAPAVLY
+1 
-15 LRVMN
+15 MN

-46 VVVFGVV
+46 VVVFGIV
-53 GGVVFIAALIAFV
+53 GGVVFIGALIAFV

-73 RKALAVASKI
+73 RKALAVAASI
-83 EARTD
+83 ESRTD
-88 STPAVATRNRYLAE
+88 SGPTVAARDRYLAE
-102 VTTTDSV
+102 LTATDSV
-109 LNAARQAAI
+109 LNATRRALM
-118 PVPTPVIDT
+118 PVPAAVIDT

-135 RDSLNKE
+135 RDSLGAE

-167 SPAVAADPRVRVLLD
+167 SPVVAADPRVRVLLD
-182 SLADIERERNAFGAV
+182 SLADIERDRNAFGAV
-197 GGVDPVYLSLTSRAT
+197 GGVDPVYLSLTSRAN
-212 AIGRTI
+212 AIGRQI
-218 QGIADVKRGE
+218 QGIADAKRGE

-236 RPVPAPVE
+236 RPTPAPVV
-244 KPKILVDTTALL
+244 KPVITVDTTKLV
-256 AQLATGQQN
+256 AQHATAQQN
-265 YSAAAKQLDQIN
+265 YQTAVAQLDQIN
-277 QRNARIDRES
+277 QKNARIDRES
-287 ARARDL
+287 AHARDL

-339 GARVLTVIRPPEVV
+339 GARVLTVIKPPEVV

-404 TVASNLAASAA
+404 TVAANLAASAA

-430 CSVASVLRV
+430 CSVASVLRI

-445 SGIITGTA
+445 SGIITGNA
-453 TWPEAIVPTTIGRDR
+453 TWPEAIIPTTIGRDR
-468 PLDVLPSGTRRAGP
+468 PLDVLPSGTRRSGL
-482 PEPDVVEEV
+482 PEPNVVEEV

-518 SSIIPA
+518 NSIIPA

-579 QSGAFQPELVTAR
+579 QSGAFQPELAAAR